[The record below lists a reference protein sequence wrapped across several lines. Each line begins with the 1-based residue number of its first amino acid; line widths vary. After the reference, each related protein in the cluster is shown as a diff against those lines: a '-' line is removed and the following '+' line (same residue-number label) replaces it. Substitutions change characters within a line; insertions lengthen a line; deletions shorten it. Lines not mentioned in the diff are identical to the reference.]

1 MKMLLYHG
9 SNQEVAVPDL
19 SKSRKTLDFGI
30 GFYLTSNEKQA
41 IQYAEKVV
49 LRAKKRREFPGV
61 ATVNTYE
68 LDVENAEHS
77 LRCRVFEKPD
87 EEWLDYVVANRDDK
101 GTKGDYDVVIG
112 PMANDDVYQV
122 VEYYQ
127 DGGIT
132 KQIALRRLKVKK
144 LFNQYVLKTEAA
156 FAELHF
162 KHSRNV

>member
-1 MKMLLYHG
+1 MLLYHG

-30 GFYLTSNEKQA
+30 GFYLTSNEEQA
-41 IQYAEKVV
+41 VQFAEKVV
-49 LRAKKRREFPGV
+49 LRAKKRREFPGAAIV
-61 ATVNTYE
+61 STYE
-68 LDVENAEHS
+68 FDVENAKRL
-77 LRCRVFEKPD
+77 LRYRIFEKPD
-87 EEWLDYVVANRDDK
+87 EEWLDYVVANRDDM
-101 GTKGDYDVVIG
+101 GTAGDYDVVIG

-144 LFNQYVLKTEAA
+144 LFNQFVLKTEAS
-156 FAELHF
+156 FAELRF
-162 KHSRNV
+162 KNSRNV